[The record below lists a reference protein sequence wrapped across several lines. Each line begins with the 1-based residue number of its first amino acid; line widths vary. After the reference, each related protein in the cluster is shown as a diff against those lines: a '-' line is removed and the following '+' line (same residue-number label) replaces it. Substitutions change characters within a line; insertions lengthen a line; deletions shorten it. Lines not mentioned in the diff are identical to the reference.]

1 MSRKR
6 ILNLLLIPVI
16 LAAAIAMLASR
27 TFLIGIAEDGA
38 TKDFTDVETGYKYFV
53 AISYLKN
60 NGLIQGYE
68 DNTFKPNQKVT
79 RAEALKLL
87 VDETSSEQED
97 QQTDSQDDVS
107 KRPFTDTPLS
117 EWYIPY
123 LITAKEEGMVNG
135 YPDGTFKPDNTINLA
150 EMLKIY
156 LESIAENEG
165 IVFDNT
171 EANLFNDTPLDSWYT
186 KYTAYAGEKGL
197 INIYSNNTVNP
208 EQELTRGYLAEI
220 IYRME
225 MSKQGYVFGKA
236 SWYKG
241 RKDDNTT
248 YTTAHKTLPWGT
260 MVEVTDLSNG
270 KTVQVKVND
279 RGPYV
284 PGRVLDLSKVA
295 FSDLIEPSLGITTVQ
310 FRIIST
316 P

>member
-1 MSRKR
+1 MSKKK
-6 ILNLLLIPVI
+6 IINLLLIPIILVI
-16 LAAAIAMLASR
+16 AIVSQSEKSPAMAEI
-27 TFLIGIAEDGA
+27 FL
-38 TKDFTDVETGYKYFV
+38 DVKPGYKYFV

-60 NGLIQGYE
+60 NGMIVGYE

-87 VDETSSEQED
+87 MEEQAD
-97 QQTDSQDDVS
+97 KQQNNQQDDIS

-123 LITAKEEGMVNG
+123 LITAKEKDIING

-150 EMLKIY
+150 ETLKIY
-156 LESIAENEG
+156 LKSIAEDEG
-165 IVFDNT
+165 IVF
-171 EANLFNDTPLDSWYT
+171 EIAESNLFNDTPIDAWYT
-186 KYTAYAGEKGL
+186 KYTAYAGEKGI

-225 MSKQGYVFGKA
+225 MSKQGYLFGKA

-241 RKDDNTT
+241 RKDDSTT
-248 YTTAHKTLPWGT
+248 YTTAHKTLPFGT
-260 MVEVTDLSNG
+260 IVEVTDLSNG

-284 PGRVLDLSKVA
+284 PGRVLDLSTTA
-295 FSDLIEPSLGITTVQ
+295 FSELVEPSLGITTIQ
-310 FRIIST
+310 FKIIST

>member
-1 MSRKR
+1 MSGKKV
-6 ILNLLLIPVI
+6 LNLLLIPI
-16 LAAAIAMLASR
+16 LLVVAIVSQLRQQPAM
-27 TFLIGIAEDGA
+27 AE
-38 TKDFTDVETGYKYFV
+38 DFTDVKAGYKYFV

-60 NGLIQGYE
+60 NGTIVGYE

-87 VDETSSEQED
+87 IGGEIEEETGEQPDQQIDPQED
-97 QQTDSQDDVS
+97 IS
-107 KRPFTDTPLS
+107 KRPFTDTPLNK
-117 EWYIPY
+117 WYIPY
-123 LITAKEEGMVNG
+123 LITAKENGMVNG

-156 LESIAENEG
+156 LESIAETEG
-165 IVFDNT
+165 IVFET
-171 EANLFNDTPLDSWYT
+171 KESNLFNDTPLDSWYT
-186 KYTAYAGEKGL
+186 KYTAYAGEKGI
-197 INIYSNNTVNP
+197 INIYSNNTINP

-241 RKDDNTT
+241 RKDDSTT

-260 MVEVTDLSNG
+260 IVEVTDLSNG

-295 FSDLIEPSLGITTVQ
+295 FGDLIEPSLGITTVQ

>member
-6 ILNLLLIPVI
+6 ILNLLLIPII
-16 LAAAIAMLASR
+16 LVTAI
-27 TFLIGIAEDGA
+27 IGQLYQRPVMAEG
-38 TKDFTDVETGYKYFV
+38 FTDVKAGYKYFV

-87 VDETSSEQED
+87 VGSEQKD

-156 LESIAENEG
+156 LESIAEDEG

-171 EANLFNDTPLDSWYT
+171 KANLFNDTPLDSWYT
-186 KYTAYAGEKGL
+186 KYTAYAGEKGI

-241 RKDDNTT
+241 RKDDSTT

-284 PGRVLDLSKVA
+284 PGRVLDLSKTA

>member
-6 ILNLLLIPVI
+6 ILNLLLIPII
-16 LAAAIAMLASR
+16 LVTAI
-27 TFLIGIAEDGA
+27 IGQLYQRPVMAEG
-38 TKDFTDVETGYKYFV
+38 FTDVKAGYKYFV

-87 VDETSSEQED
+87 VGSEQKD

-171 EANLFNDTPLDSWYT
+171 EANLFNDTPLDSLYT
-186 KYTAYAGEKGL
+186 QYTHYSREKK
-197 INIYSNNTVNP
+197 
-208 EQELTRGYLAEI
+208 I
-220 IYRME
+220 I
-225 MSKQGYVFGKA
+225 K
-236 SWYKG
+236 
-241 RKDDNTT
+241 
-248 YTTAHKTLPWGT
+248 
-260 MVEVTDLSNG
+260 
-270 KTVQVKVND
+270 
-279 RGPYV
+279 
-284 PGRVLDLSKVA
+284 
-295 FSDLIEPSLGITTVQ
+295 I
-310 FRIIST
+310 
-316 P
+316 

>member
-1 MSRKR
+1 M
-6 ILNLLLIPVI
+6 
-16 LAAAIAMLASR
+16 
-27 TFLIGIAEDGA
+27 AEG
-38 TKDFTDVETGYKYFV
+38 FTDVKTGYKYFV

-60 NGLIQGYE
+60 SGLIQGYE
-68 DNTFKPNQKVT
+68 DNTFKPNQKIT
-79 RAEALKLL
+79 RVEALKFL
-87 VDETSSEQED
+87 VDDEADKQETQP
-97 QQTDSQDDVS
+97 TDSQDDIS
-107 KRPFTDTPLS
+107 KRPFTDTPLN

-186 KYTAYAGEKGL
+186 KYTTYAGEKGI

-248 YTTAHKTLPWGT
+248 YTSAHKTLPFGT

-270 KTVQVKVND
+270 KTVQVKIND